1 MEFNFYPILASGIIT
16 LIAGFVWYHPK
27 VFGTIWMREAKLTE
41 EELSKGNML
50 KIFGLTYIYSLFIGM
65 MMMPIVIHQFG
76 AMGMIGGASP
86 DVAQTESYIK
96 FMSEYGNAYRTFKHG
111 AFHGCMT
118 GLFFVLP
125 LIAVNGLFERKS
137 WKYILINGGYW
148 VLTLTIIGSLICGLV

>member
-1 MEFNFYPILASGIIT
+1 MEFNFYPILASGVIT
-16 LIAGFVWYHPK
+16 LLAGFVWYHPK
-27 VFGTIWMREAKLTE
+27 VFGTIWMREAGLAE

-76 AMGMIGGASP
+76 AMGMIGGAAP
-86 DVAQTESYIK
+86 DVAQTESYLK